1 MDILELKEEAKEINR
16 FKNFIIENEKID
28 DVCSFFN
35 EGKNYKF
42 DFFKSKN
49 IIEEENLSLFGFE
62 IFQFWSQSC
71 KLKDDSIESFL
82 KFAKLS
88 NIPVIDH
95 DKNDLLS
102 FGASL
107 FYIWLHALKF

>member
-1 MDILELKEEAKEINR
+1 MNILELKKEVSEIQR

-28 DVCSFFN
+28 EVYSFCN

-42 DFFKSKN
+42 DFFKSKS
-49 IIEEENLSLFGFE
+49 IIEEENLSFFGFE

-71 KLKDDSIESFL
+71 KLKDDSVETFL

-88 NIPVIDH
+88 NIPVIDY
-95 DKNDLLS
+95 DKNDLSS
-102 FGASL
+102 FGSSL
-107 FYIWLHALKF
+107 FYIWIYALKF

>member
-1 MDILELKEEAKEINR
+1 MNISELKEETKEINR

-28 DVCSFFN
+28 DVYSFCN

-42 DFFKSKN
+42 DFFNSKS
-49 IIEEENLSLFGFE
+49 IIEEENLSFFGFE

-71 KLKDDSIESFL
+71 KLKDDSIDSFL

-95 DKNDLLS
+95 DKNELS
-102 FGASL
+102 IFGASL